1 MNENQ
6 PSRNAIADLVR
17 GTRKLTDEDLRNR
30 DYFSK
35 LSTAMRVRL
44 EFDDK
49 WHWGASAEYLYRAL
63 IKALGLDENDEEELL
78 RLAKPKPGRKVER
91 ELAAT
96 IYSLKEQCKTVPEI
110 RQILAAQ
117 EQKHLSIEAIAAYL
131 KTRRRQRTR

>member
-1 MNENQ
+1 MTENQ

-17 GTRKLTDEDLRNR
+17 GTRKLTDEDLRNLAN
-30 DYFSK
+30 FSK
-35 LSTAMRVRL
+35 RYTAIRVRL

-78 RLAKPKPGRKVER
+78 RLAKPKPGRKEER
-91 ELAAT
+91 ELAGR
-96 IYSLKEQCKTVPEI
+96 IYSLKEQCKTVREI
-110 RQILAAQ
+110 QQILA
-117 EQKHLSIEAIAAYL
+117 EERKHLSIEAIAAYL